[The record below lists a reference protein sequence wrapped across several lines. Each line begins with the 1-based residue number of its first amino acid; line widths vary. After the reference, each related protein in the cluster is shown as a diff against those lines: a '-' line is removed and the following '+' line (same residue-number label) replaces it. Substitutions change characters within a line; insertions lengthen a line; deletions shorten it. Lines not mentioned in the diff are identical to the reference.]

1 MAVKGTINGRYR
13 YYDWPLKVL
22 RLAVANYGVIISN
35 GDVIGRSFKVTV
47 KWVMSP

>member
-22 RLAVANYGVIISN
+22 RLAVANYGVIVRK
-35 GDVIGRSFKVTV
+35 GGVIVHPFKVSV
-47 KWVMSP
+47 K